1 MWGAGQ
7 RIWKNLQH
15 CPIPFLPTRQDCMPT
30 DCKGGT
36 IKQGR
41 ILSLSRMSLSFPL
54 LVRPVIFTDKNK
66 IAKGPW
72 PISAGSWRTSHAT
85 GLEDQLHVCVVGAS
99 RGGVAAAR
107 WMYMLISGNRLD
119 FSVNKVGILLFW

>member
-1 MWGAGQ
+1 M
-7 RIWKNLQH
+7 
-15 CPIPFLPTRQDCMPT
+15 TT
-30 DCKGGT
+30 DRKGRT

-54 LVRPVIFTDKNK
+54 LVRPVIFTGKNK

-72 PISAGSWRTSHAT
+72 PVSAGSSRTSHDT
-85 GLEDQLHVCVVGAS
+85 GLEDQLHICEVGA
-99 RGGVAAAR
+99 RGGGVAAVR
-107 WMYMLISGNRLD
+107 WMYMFISGNMLD